1 MIKQFK
7 WSIRVFA
14 AAFVTYFALYGG
26 YTIFASG
33 PFMFEN
39 PGMGYGLVKLT
50 YHTEMAKYFKEK
62 IASML
67 EMDMDDPN
75 YKPPVVEECPEENVS
90 TYCVAMGALDRYMAY
105 IQTLDGVQA
114 LLGPFDLE
122 QHAGF
127 VSDLPLVGG
136 VTGLGETSLSQVFG
150 LAAMRDAAIEGE
162 KKNALSVMELTIS
175 AYNEL
180 QLAYPMHQ
188 KYIEFIDNLYAYRDA
203 VKAVRQKTMLLPGK
217 YVNATSKKGC
227 D

>member
-1 MIKQFK
+1 VIKG

-14 AAFVTYFALYGG
+14 AALVTYFALYGS
-26 YTIFASG
+26 YTIFASET
-33 PFMFEN
+33 FTFEK

-50 YHTEMAKYFKEK
+50 YHTEMAEYFKDK
-62 IASML
+62 VVSML
-67 EMDMDDPN
+67 AMDMNDPN
-75 YKPPVVEECPEENVS
+75 YKPPLDEKCPKENVS

-105 IQTLDGVQA
+105 VRTLDRVQA

-136 VTGLGETSLSQVFG
+136 VTGLGETSVSQVFG
-150 LAAMRDAAIEGE
+150 LAAMRDSAVEGE

-180 QLAYPMHQ
+180 KLAYPMHQ
-188 KYIEFIDNLYAYRDA
+188 KYVEFIDNLYAYRDA
-203 VKAVRQKTMLLPGK
+203 VKAVRQKAMLLPGK